1 MADALRLHVEPTR
14 VDIKPGGDAAVLT
27 ARVYNATRIVDEFH
41 VAVIGTG
48 QWLDAQPAR
57 VRLFPDTDGSVEV
70 EILIPKDRLVTAGL
84 RTVGVKATSVSNPAV
99 TGTEQ
104 VQVNVIEVVAGE
116 GIKLDPSVVHGG
128 QDGEMIATVRN
139 GANVPMNVVM
149 LGEDPEREVAFTFD
163 PTSVAIPP
171 GGEGWSRVRFSAK
184 RPFSGEDR
192 NRQLVVRAEG
202 GHSPLVAS
210 ATFIQKPTIT
220 RFRLYLLRVLVTL
233 LGAGL
238 MVVGAFLTW
247 TGGLRGTEF
256 IIPAFLHIALSQTGE
271 PPSIEG
277 AMQFFT
283 SCGLGIVVLAVVA
296 ALGILTARARLTK
309 LGAGLGLVLL
319 IGFIVVMASKG
330 AGVDL
335 GVFVSLFG
343 CLVALAAGF
352 MGTSKR

>member
-70 EILIPKDRLVTAGL
+70 EILIPKDR
-84 RTVGVKATSVSNPAV
+84 
-99 TGTEQ
+99 
-104 VQVNVIEVVAGE
+104 QVNVIEVVSGE

-149 LGEDPEREVAFTFD
+149 MGEDPEREVAFTFE
-163 PTSVAIPP
+163 PTAVAIPP

-202 GHSPLVAS
+202 GHTPLAAS

-256 IIPAFLHIALSQTGE
+256 TIPAFLHLALSQTGE

-283 SCGLGIVVLAVVA
+283 SCGLGIIVLAVVS